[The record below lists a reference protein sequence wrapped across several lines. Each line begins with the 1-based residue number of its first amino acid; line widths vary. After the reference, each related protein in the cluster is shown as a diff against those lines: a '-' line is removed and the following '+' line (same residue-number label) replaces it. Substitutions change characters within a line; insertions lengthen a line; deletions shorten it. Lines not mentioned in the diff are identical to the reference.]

1 MHVRTR
7 TPLFYI
13 SETAGPIEF
22 KFAVRLDLFLK
33 SLRRFMGVVQLHVR
47 T

>member
-1 MHVRTR
+1 MGFKGVTAGADMHVRTR

-22 KFAVRLDLFLK
+22 KFAVRLG
-33 SLRRFMGVVQLHVR
+33 LRGQ
-47 T
+47 